1 MYPYSFIQLTDSN
14 TFFGHEIV
22 LFHDFSLASL
32 VFILTAVLLMSK
44 ALKKKKYVVLAYKG
58 SNMLEFLWTFFPVF
72 ILISIGLPSL
82 YLMYLLEGSFKGDL
96 TFKVVGHQWYWSY
109 EGGDFND
116 FDMSSYMVPSED
128 LQEGQFRLLEV
139 DNSMVLPYSTNI
151 RLMITSYDVIHS
163 WTLPSLKMK
172 VDAVP
177 GRLNTMNIFS
187 FQPGSFYGQCSEIC
201 GLLHSFMPIHV
212 EFVNWET
219 FLNHVTEES
228 FN

>member
-1 MYPYSFIQLTDSN
+1 MYPYSFMQLTDSN
-14 TFFGHEIV
+14 TFFGNEIV
-22 LFHDFSLASL
+22 LFHDYSLASL
-32 VFILTAVLLMSK
+32 VLILTAVMSM
-44 ALKKKKYVVLAYKG
+44 AYIMKKKKYVTLAYQG

-72 ILISIGLPSL
+72 ILMSLGVPSL
-82 YLMYLLEGSFKGDL
+82 FLMYMMEGSFKGDL

-116 FDMSSYMVPSED
+116 FNMISYQVGQYKITP
-128 LQEGQFRLLEV
+128 GQFRLLEV
-139 DNSMVLPYSTNI
+139 DNSLVLPYSTNV
-151 RLMITSYDVIHS
+151 RMMITSVDVIHS

-187 FQPGSFYGQCSEIC
+187 FKPGSFYGQCSEIC
-201 GLLHSFMPIHV
+201 GLYHSFMPIHV

-219 FLNHVTEES
+219 FLN
-228 FN
+228 